1 MSRLQA
7 RFRELGTRGEG
18 ALVAHLVAG
27 DPDLARSREYARVL
41 LSAGIDVLELSIPFS
56 DPWADGSALPAAHL
70 RALQAG
76 VTPPAIFELVRE
88 LRRETSC
95 PIVLMTYYN
104 PVLAVGEEAF
114 VKRCFD
120 SSVDGVGIW
129 DLPVE
134 EATTFVT
141 QARRYRI
148 DTIFLATT
156 ETGDERLRMIA
167 GETTGFLYVASR
179 YGRTES
185 FLARAR
191 ALLPPELPC
200 VVECES
206 STSEEILAVIRAG
219 AQGSLIGSGLAE
231 RIASGI
237 SPEALRSFVQ
247 EMKAVGTPSSAAA
260 STQKPEMTDGAPP
273 LPS

>member
-7 RFRELGTRGEG
+7 RFRELGAHGEG
-18 ALVAHLVAG
+18 ALIGHLVAG
-27 DPDLARSREYARVL
+27 DPDLAQGREYARAL
-41 LSAGIDVLELSIPFS
+41 LAAGIDALELSIPFS
-56 DPWADGSALPAAHL
+56 DPVADDSALQAAHL

-76 VTPPAIFELVRE
+76 IRPPAIFELVRE
-88 LRRETSC
+88 LRRETSS
-95 PIVLMTYYN
+95 PILLMTYYN
-104 PVLAVGEEAF
+104 PVLAIGEEAF

-120 SSVDGVGIW
+120 ASVDGVGIW

-134 EATTFVT
+134 EATAFVS

-156 ETGDERLRMIA
+156 ETGDERLKMMA
-167 GETTGFLYVASR
+167 GETTGFLYIASR

-206 STSEEILAVIRAG
+206 STSEGIRATVRAG
-219 AQGSLIGSGLAE
+219 AQGIVMGSSLAE

-247 EMKAVGTPSSAAA
+247 ELKVGGTRPNPPEPP
-260 STQKPEMTDGAPP
+260 QKPEMTDGAPP
-273 LPS
+273 LSS